1 MVHYL
6 YLTLYL
12 VFVSAQHKI
21 NKFSIEGLSDS
32 YARFQNNKDKTARP
46 NIDHLIKRII
56 VERRRE
62 RRNITVLGVVCLSI
76 IIIFVFFLN

>member
-1 MVHYL
+1 MSEQYKENNFSTESFL
-6 YLTLYL
+6 SSDTITKN
-12 VFVSAQHKI
+12 KI
-21 NKFSIEGLSDS
+21 NKI
-32 YARFQNNKDKTARP
+32 TRP

-76 IIIFVFFLN
+76 ILVFVFF

>member
-1 MVHYL
+1 MSVQYKENNFSTESFL
-6 YLTLYL
+6 SSDTITKN
-12 VFVSAQHKI
+12 KI
-21 NKFSIEGLSDS
+21 NKI
-32 YARFQNNKDKTARP
+32 TRP

-76 IIIFVFFLN
+76 LLVFVFFLN

>member
-1 MVHYL
+1 MTSQYNENNFS
-6 YLTLYL
+6 TENI
-12 VFVSAQHKI
+12 STSQTTQQINI
-21 NKFSIEGLSDS
+21 NKKI
-32 YARFQNNKDKTARP
+32 RP

>member
-1 MVHYL
+1 MSTQYKENNFSTASSL
-6 YLTLYL
+6 ISDKIT
-12 VFVSAQHKI
+12 KNNI
-21 NKFSIEGLSDS
+21 NKI
-32 YARFQNNKDKTARP
+32 TRP

>member
-1 MVHYL
+1 MSVQYKENNFSTESFL
-6 YLTLYL
+6 SSDTITKN
-12 VFVSAQHKI
+12 KI
-21 NKFSIEGLSDS
+21 NK
-32 YARFQNNKDKTARP
+32 TTRP

-76 IIIFVFFLN
+76 LLVFVFFLN

>member
-1 MVHYL
+1 MSVQYKENNFSTESFL
-6 YLTLYL
+6 SSDTITKN
-12 VFVSAQHKI
+12 KI
-21 NKFSIEGLSDS
+21 NKI
-32 YARFQNNKDKTARP
+32 TRP

-76 IIIFVFFLN
+76 ILVFVFF

>member
-1 MVHYL
+1 MSVQYKENNFSTESFL
-6 YLTLYL
+6 SSDTITKN
-12 VFVSAQHKI
+12 KI
-21 NKFSIEGLSDS
+21 NKI
-32 YARFQNNKDKTARP
+32 TRP

-76 IIIFVFFLN
+76 ILVFVFFLN

>member
-1 MVHYL
+1 MSTQYKENNFSTASSL
-6 YLTLYL
+6 ISDKIT
-12 VFVSAQHKI
+12 KNNI
-21 NKFSIEGLSDS
+21 NKI
-32 YARFQNNKDKTARP
+32 TRP
-46 NIDHLIKRII
+46 NINHLIKRII

>member
-1 MVHYL
+1 MSVQYKENNFSTESFL
-6 YLTLYL
+6 SSDTITKN
-12 VFVSAQHKI
+12 KI
-21 NKFSIEGLSDS
+21 NKI
-32 YARFQNNKDKTARP
+32 TRP

-76 IIIFVFFLN
+76 LLVFVFF

>member
-1 MVHYL
+1 MSVQYKENNFSTESFL
-6 YLTLYL
+6 SSDTITKN
-12 VFVSAQHKI
+12 KI
-21 NKFSIEGLSDS
+21 NK
-32 YARFQNNKDKTARP
+32 TTRP

-76 IIIFVFFLN
+76 ILVFVFF

>member
-1 MVHYL
+1 MSEQYKENNFSTESFL
-6 YLTLYL
+6 SSDTITKN
-12 VFVSAQHKI
+12 KI
-21 NKFSIEGLSDS
+21 NK
-32 YARFQNNKDKTARP
+32 TTRP

-76 IIIFVFFLN
+76 ILVFVFF